1 MKVTI
6 LGVRKLDF
14 LTKEGNPVK
23 GRQVFI
29 GFEANGVDGLQTEK
43 VFLSD
48 LKFGNVDV
56 VASADYDIAY
66 NLFGK
71 VENISKL

>member
-1 MKVTI
+1 M
-6 LGVRKLDF
+6 
-14 LTKEGNPVK
+14 TKEENPVK

-29 GFEANGVDGLQTEK
+29 GFESNGVDGLQTEK